1 MHKGLQEEF
10 KRVQRTL
17 ISSETS
23 IMAINMLIKCQV
35 ILNCLL
41 LADGYIEMKNVK
53 NTALVSTV
61 ITQIVVLFNKIDKSF
76 FSWVP
81 LNIQ

>member
-23 IMAINMLIKCQV
+23 IMAINMLIKWQV
-35 ILNCLL
+35 IINCLL
-41 LADGYIEMKNVK
+41 LADGYIEM
-53 NTALVSTV
+53 
-61 ITQIVVLFNKIDKSF
+61 
-76 FSWVP
+76 
-81 LNIQ
+81 